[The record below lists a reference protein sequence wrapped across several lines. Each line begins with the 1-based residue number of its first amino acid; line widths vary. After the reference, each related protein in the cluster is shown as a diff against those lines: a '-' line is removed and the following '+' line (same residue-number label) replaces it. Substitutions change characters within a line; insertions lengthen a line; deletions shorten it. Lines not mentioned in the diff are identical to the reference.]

1 MRFFLKRFEMNSRNT
16 TFLLLAIA
24 ALSLVA
30 CTSEK
35 ALNNPEL
42 NSNTAGAPPPA
53 TSQDRVTEADAAKN
67 ALNVGAKMPTFTL
80 RDIGGK
86 SVSSDELLKKGNL
99 VVVFYRG
106 AWCPFCNLYLQQ
118 LQNSAGAIKDAG
130 GHIVA
135 ISVENPDNSSS
146 VARKNE
152 LQFTVLSDPKLETAR
167 KFGIVYQLAPETDET
182 YKTRGLDVA
191 KHNEMEKAELPLG
204 ATYVVDQNGEIVY
217 AFLDTDYKK
226 RAEPEVIIENL
237 QKIRREQ

>member
-1 MRFFLKRFEMNSRNT
+1 MKIT
-16 TFLLLAIA
+16 VLLLTIA
-24 ALSLVA
+24 ALFLNACSDERAAEAPSSNDRKGVA
-30 CTSEK
+30 TQTTS
-35 ALNNPEL
+35 ADFV
-42 NSNTAGAPPPA
+42 S
-53 TSQDRVTEADAAKN
+53 EADAAKN
-67 ALNVGAKMPTFTL
+67 ALGVGAKIPSFTL
-80 RDIGGK
+80 QDIGGK
-86 SVSSDELLKKGNL
+86 SVNSEELLKEGNL
-99 VVVFYRG
+99 VIVFYRG

-118 LQNSAGAIKDAG
+118 LQNSAAAIKEAG

-182 YKTRGLDVA
+182 YKSRGLNVA
-191 KHNEMEKAELPLG
+191 EHNEMAKAELPLG
-204 ATYVVDQNGEIVY
+204 ATYVVNQKGEIVY

-237 QKIRREQ
+237 KNIGSNTQR

>member
-1 MRFFLKRFEMNSRNT
+1 MKIT
-16 TFLLLAIA
+16 ILLLTIVVF
-24 ALSLVA
+24 LGA

-35 ALNNPEL
+35 TAENPALND
-42 NSNTAGAPPPA
+42 STGVATQTTPA
-53 TSQDRVTEADAAKN
+53 DFVTEADAAKN
-67 ALNVGAKMPTFTL
+67 ALGIGAKMPSFTL
-80 RDIGGK
+80 QDIGGK
-86 SVSSDELLKKGNL
+86 SVNSDELLKEGNL
-99 VVVFYRG
+99 VIVFYRG
-106 AWCPFCNLYLQQ
+106 SWCPFCNLYLQQ
-118 LQNSAGAIKDAG
+118 LQNSAAAIKDAG

-182 YKTRGLDVA
+182 YKSRGLDVA
-191 KHNEMEKAELPLG
+191 EHNEMQKAELPLG
-204 ATYVVDQNGEIVY
+204 ATYVVNQKGEIVY

-237 QKIRREQ
+237 KKIGSNTHR